1 MKTMNKAHQARKA
14 VQSTRRSVLA
24 AAAITTLFASSS
36 AVTWAAA
43 VEPLS
48 QVGASLPV
56 AQFDNGAM
64 PAANTWSRA
73 SGFASVLVGEELRTL
88 HSKVRVPAAQ
98 AQFRVESR
106 NGVHYL
112 VEAAREQRVASTGT
126 GASDAEMAAQV
137 RAATASADKAGRISV
152 LVDNERRDLL
162 AVNGAVAD
170 DFSSGADV
178 GAGRARAI
186 FDSALQSL
194 SSNHLIEQ
202 DVLAL
207 GALRTHRLMQGERAR
222 GGPVVSRVKE
232 YLFEVPHA
240 VGGIEVFGAST
251 TVAVHR
257 SGELVSIRTTGP
269 VATEA
274 DDRSM
279 VTRTV
284 SAEALAERARSEHP
298 NAKVVSLGLRYPWQ
312 ATGNAA
318 LAARPRQAFQVIPLA
333 QVAGREVKGRAHFV
347 FYSVEGEQVAPLVWP
362 KANPNATGDVRE

>member
-1 MKTMNKAHQARKA
+1 MKIMNTTHLAPKANQT
-14 VQSTRRSVLA
+14 TRRSVLA
-24 AAAITTLFASSS
+24 AAAVATLLASGS
-36 AVTWAAA
+36 AATWAATA
-43 VEPLS
+43 EPLS

-73 SGFASVLVGEELRTL
+73 SGFASVLAGEELRAL
-88 HSKVRVPAAQ
+88 HGKVQIPSAQ
-98 AQFRVESR
+98 AQFQVESR

-112 VEAAREQRVASTGT
+112 VEASRERGTALSET
-126 GASDAEMAAQV
+126 GASDADLAAQ
-137 RAATASADKAGRISV
+137 RATAAPADKAGRISV

-170 DFSSGADV
+170 DFSSAADV
-178 GAGRARAI
+178 GAARARAV
-186 FDSALQSL
+186 FDAALQSL
-194 SSNHLIEQ
+194 SSSHLIQ
-202 DVLAL
+202 ADALAI
-207 GALRTHRLMQGERAR
+207 GALSTHRLMQGERAR

-257 SGELVSIRTTGP
+257 SGELASIRTIGP

-274 DDRSM
+274 ADRSM

-284 SAEALAERARSEHP
+284 STEALTERARKDHP

-318 LAARPRQAFQVIPLA
+318 LAARPRQAFQVIPVA
-333 QVAGREVKGRAHFV
+333 QVAGREVKGRAYFV
-347 FYSVEGEQVAPLVWP
+347 FYSVEGEHVAPLVWP
-362 KANPNATGDVRE
+362 KANPNATGDARE

>member
-1 MKTMNKAHQARKA
+1 MKIMNTAHQARKA
-14 VQSTRRSVLA
+14 IQSTRRSMLA
-24 AAAITTLFASSS
+24 AAAITTLLASAS
-36 AVTWAAA
+36 AATWAAA
-43 VEPLS
+43 AEPLS

-64 PAANTWSRA
+64 LAAKTWSRA
-73 SGFASVLVGEELRTL
+73 SGFASVLAGEELRAL

-106 NGVHYL
+106 NGAHYL
-112 VEAAREQRVASTGT
+112 VQATREQGVALTES
-126 GASDAEMAAQV
+126 GASDAEVAQTRAGAASV
-137 RAATASADKAGRISV
+137 DKAGRISV

-170 DFSSGADV
+170 DFSSAADV
-178 GAGRARAI
+178 GAGRARAV
-186 FDSALQSL
+186 FDAALQSL
-194 SSNHLIEQ
+194 SSSHLIEQ
-202 DVLAL
+202 DALAM
-207 GALRTHRLMQGERAR
+207 GALQTHRLMQGERAR

-257 SGELVSIRTTGP
+257 SGELASIRTIGP

-274 DDRSM
+274 ADRSM

-284 SAEALAERARSEHP
+284 SAEALAERARKDHP
-298 NAKVVSLGLRYPWQ
+298 SAKVVSLGLRYPWQ
-312 ATGNAA
+312 ATGDAA

-347 FYSVEGEQVAPLVWP
+347 FYSVEGEHVAPLVWP
-362 KANPNATGDVRE
+362 KANPNATGDARE